1 MSQCI
6 DLSLLNLSA
15 IMNSMYSPYAVSAAS
30 QQYQRLYAS
39 AANQQNQLQNSRYS
53 SDYYDDYDY
62 GYSGYPSYNTR
73 NNLYNNQ
80 RQQQQLNRNN
90 QAAGLNRRIGG
101 GSTIN
106 NMRAA
111 ASHGSYS
118 DDYCDNGISIGLLLT
133 AALGIAVMFY
143 TLYTKITMAGGRRR
157 RRKRDE
163 DEEIESFKFGLE
175 HITDFFYSGK
185 KIWGH
190 FEVRLGLVISQV
202 TVKDLF
208 C

>member
-1 MSQCI
+1 
-6 DLSLLNLSA
+6 
-15 IMNSMYSPYAVSAAS
+15 MNTMYSPYAVSAS

-39 AANQQNQLQNSRYS
+39 AANQGNQQLQNSRYS

-80 RQQQQLNRNN
+80 RQQQQLNRN
-90 QAAGLNRRIGG
+90 QMNRRMG

-157 RRKRDE
+157 RKRDQN
-163 DEEIESFKFGLE
+163 EEIESFKFGLE
-175 HITDFFYSGK
+175 HLTDFFYSGK
-185 KIWGH
+185 KRGH
-190 FEVRLGLVISQV
+190 
-202 TVKDLF
+202 
-208 C
+208 

>member
-1 MSQCI
+1 
-6 DLSLLNLSA
+6 
-15 IMNSMYSPYAVSAAS
+15 MYSPYAVSAS

-39 AANQQNQLQNSRYS
+39 ANQQQRNQQPQNSRYS

-62 GYSGYPSYNTR
+62 SYPSYNTR
-73 NNLYNNQ
+73 NLYN
-80 RQQQQLNRNN
+80 RQIQNSQNF
-90 QAAGLNRRIGG
+90 GLNRRMG
-101 GSTIN
+101 GSAY
-106 NMRAA
+106 NMRTA

-157 RRKRDE
+157 KKRDE

-175 HITDFFYSGK
+175 HITDFFYSGNNTFLL
-185 KIWGH
+185 H
-190 FEVRLGLVISQV
+190 FILHSPDGAFGASRLGLRRWGARKIP
-202 TVKDLF
+202 
-208 C
+208 